1 MSHGDISTADS
12 VATGNGSIEAYEL
25 LEQVPPL
32 GKARAAA
39 WCAFVYQT
47 FAGKLLSSGPDE
59 RFASPRAVEHALGL
73 FELAALWLDRAR
85 ESASDP
91 ARKLDVSF
99 PQPLPRPP
107 EWLDDQQLAALKKT
121 VETAQ
126 AWIGSDL
133 AARDDETHERLQPS
147 MKAIQSALD
156 AAAGLGSHSRRLE
169 VRASLAQ
176 ALQGALDRAFFLGQ
190 LLALPELAASESGH
204 ADAPSAPTA
213 FTVGLFRPGDEG
225 FDPWCLTDP
234 LERRARR
241 DSAAARR
248 ALDELWRTDPKPE
261 RTLALQSDILAA
273 IESGAADYFPSDMP
287 GTLGRI
293 GAHCPWPGI
302 VFVRA
307 AVVVGGTWMEAGDR
321 FILAVGGTAGE
332 FTRALV
338 RISGKAVAEALAL
351 EPPPPDVDARALFG
365 ALGALLADGSAS
377 PSMLDFIPY

>member
-1 MSHGDISTADS
+1 MAHGDISTADA

-39 WCAFVYQT
+39 WCAFVYQS
-47 FAGKLLSSGPDE
+47 FAGELLSSGPDE
-59 RFASPRAVEHALGL
+59 GFASPRAVEHALRL
-73 FELAALWLDRAR
+73 FEFAAYWLNLAR
-85 ESASDP
+85 EFGSDP
-91 ARKLDVSF
+91 ARQRDVSF

-107 EWLDDQQLAALKKT
+107 EWLDDQELAALKKT
-121 VETAQ
+121 LEAAQ

-133 AARDDETHERLQPS
+133 AARDDETRERLQPS
-147 MKAIQSALD
+147 MRAIQSALD
-156 AAAGLGSHSRRLE
+156 SAAGLGSHSRALE

-176 ALQGALDRAFFLGQ
+176 TLQSALDRAFFLGQ
-190 LLALPELAASESGH
+190 LLALPELADGDGGH
-204 ADAPSAPTA
+204 ADAPAAPTS
-213 FTVGLFRPGDEG
+213 FTVGLFRPGDQG

-248 ALDELWRTDPKPE
+248 ALDELWQTDPKPE
-261 RTLALQSDILAA
+261 RTLALQADILAA

-302 VFVRA
+302 VFARA
-307 AVVVGGTWMEAGDR
+307 GVSVGGTWMEAGDR
-321 FILAVGGTAGE
+321 WILAVGGTAGE

-351 EPPPPDVDARALFG
+351 EPPPPGVDVRGLVG
-365 ALGALLADGSAS
+365 ALAALMFDV
-377 PSMLDFIPY
+377 IPY